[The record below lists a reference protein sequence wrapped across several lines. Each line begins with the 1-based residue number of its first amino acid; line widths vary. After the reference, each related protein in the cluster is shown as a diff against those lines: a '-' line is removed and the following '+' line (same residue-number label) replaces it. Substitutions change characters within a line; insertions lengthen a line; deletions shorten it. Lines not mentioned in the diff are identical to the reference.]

1 MSEPF
6 FKLQRAKEYKGRVK
20 KLKRNAEKHVEKKM
34 GGSLT
39 TPTLSCHTHGST
51 CIPQRKPPLSTPWVI
66 CCPQRSL
73 YIIPSQVLSGSPIW
87 SIRCSR
93 SCGMSLLRQGFK
105 GTQWLLPLSWIACL
119 RAVSC
124 HVERPAWQET
134 KAPPPK
140 SYGVPSWNWVLQAWP
155 SLQMTAAWLR
165 TEVGPQTSR
174 EPEPEPP
181 GWVLLTQKWCEVNI
195 CCFKSLNYG

>member
-51 CIPQRKPPLSTPWVI
+51 CIPQRKPPLSTPSWVI

-105 GTQWLLPLSWIACL
+105 GLSGFCLSLGLLAWGQSVAMLRGLLGKKLRPPHQRAMGCHPGIESSRPGQACRWLQPGWELKWDLRPRESLSQNHLDEC
-119 RAVSC
+119 S
-124 HVERPAWQET
+124 
-134 KAPPPK
+134 
-140 SYGVPSWNWVLQAWP
+140 
-155 SLQMTAAWLR
+155 WLR
-165 TEVGPQTSR
+165 SGVR
-174 EPEPEPP
+174 
-181 GWVLLTQKWCEVNI
+181 
-195 CCFKSLNYG
+195 